1 MATSFKTFLPND
13 VQDTRT
19 KLHEAIP
26 ITGSIL
32 SGTYQEVPGTELNI
46 KNYSHG
52 MFQSVYDYPYLSSS
66 ANHIMDLTVGL
77 SSTKNSSEMLNPNA
91 KNAKNDIYNEIAQV
105 VAGYNV
111 SGAIQ
116 QLQVSGNFGDAADN
130 NTMRDVFVIN
140 LARLLTKDQIQLES
154 GGGFRLT
161 IGTTAA
167 FNNAFTTTAT
177 IYDKNATNRRVNS
190 PAGEFNQLFF
200 SGAAVSA
207 PHDLACG
214 LLFYQAGVAVIT
226 SSVFTTALG
235 GTACQMDLAGTTVD
249 DLLVSQ
255 SIDNCANALRG
266 RIQNIEFN
274 NTTELNS
281 TIYMCRTAMNEFNYS
296 SNPTYLSG
304 NTSQVVVKENATD
317 QPVSYITTV
326 GLYGPRNELLA
337 VGKLSE
343 PLKKTPADEFT
354 IRMRLDY

>member
-1 MATSFKTFLPND
+1 
-13 VQDTRT
+13 
-19 KLHEAIP
+19 
-26 ITGSIL
+26 
-32 SGTYQEVPGTELNI
+32 
-46 KNYSHG
+46 
-52 MFQSVYDYPYLSSS
+52 
-66 ANHIMDLTVGL
+66 
-77 SSTKNSSEMLNPNA
+77 MLNCA
-91 KNAKNDIYNEIAQV
+91 VDII
-105 VAGYNV
+105 
-111 SGAIQ
+111 SR
-116 QLQVSGNFGDAADN
+116 N
-130 NTMRDVFVIN
+130 NLCN

-161 IGTTAA
+161 VGTTATFA
-167 FNNAFTTTAT
+167 DAFTTTAT
-177 IYDKNATNRRVNS
+177 IYDKDATNRRVNS
-190 PAGEFNQLFF
+190 PAGEFNQLYF

-214 LLFYQAGVAVIT
+214 LLFYQAGVVVLT
-226 SSVFTTALG
+226 SSIFSTGLG
-235 GTACQMDLAGTTVD
+235 GTACEMDTSATLVD

-255 SIDNCANALRG
+255 SIDNCADALRA

-304 NTSQVVVKENATD
+304 TTSQIVVKENATD

>member
-1 MATSFKTFLPND
+1 M
-13 VQDTRT
+13 
-19 KLHEAIP
+19 
-26 ITGSIL
+26 
-32 SGTYQEVPGTELNI
+32 
-46 KNYSHG
+46 
-52 MFQSVYDYPYLSSS
+52 
-66 ANHIMDLTVGL
+66 
-77 SSTKNSSEMLNPNA
+77 
-91 KNAKNDIYNEIAQV
+91 
-105 VAGYNV
+105 
-111 SGAIQ
+111 
-116 QLQVSGNFGDAADN
+116 
-130 NTMRDVFVIN
+130 
-140 LARLLTKDQIQLES
+140 
-154 GGGFRLT
+154 
-161 IGTTAA
+161 
-167 FNNAFTTTAT
+167 
-177 IYDKNATNRRVNS
+177 
-190 PAGEFNQLFF
+190 
-200 SGAAVSA
+200 
-207 PHDLACG
+207 
-214 LLFYQAGVAVIT
+214 IT

-249 DLLVSQ
+249 NLLVSQ